1 MFTFTPFS
9 SVKLKIIIIIIII
22 IIVIIIVITIMIVII
37 IISGRILGVSEQFV
51 SRKSYKKNQ
60 QYSQRL

>member
-22 IIVIIIVITIMIVII
+22 IVIIIITIMIVII